1 MSPVVRSF
9 IRRSA
14 RGSSG
19 TMKKI
24 GGDIV
29 RSIPF
34 PTGLSPVQ
42 QEATATRV
50 RSALTVTLRGSSTAM
65 RQLDTIKAL
74 PGALLR
80 EVFGNFTLL
89 RS

>member
-1 MSPVVRSF
+1 
-9 IRRSA
+9 
-14 RGSSG
+14 
-19 TMKKI
+19 
-24 GGDIV
+24 
-29 RSIPF
+29 
-34 PTGLSPVQ
+34 
-42 QEATATRV
+42 
-50 RSALTVTLRGSSTAM
+50 M